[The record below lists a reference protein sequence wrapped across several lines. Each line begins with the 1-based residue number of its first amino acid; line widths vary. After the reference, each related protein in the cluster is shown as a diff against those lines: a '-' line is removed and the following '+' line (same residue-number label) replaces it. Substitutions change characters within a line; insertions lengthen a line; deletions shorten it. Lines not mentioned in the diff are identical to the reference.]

1 MNIVAEAGI
10 TSSGASGWLR
20 VIRGLFGS
28 RDSNREV
35 KKRLIAAKIRLEE
48 TLEKVE
54 EAINRLKSRDA
65 ELFANAVKALTRN
78 DDVKASIYAG
88 EIAEIRRIIKTLTT
102 VKYAIEKVKIR
113 LETIQELEDVGLNL
127 IPLITVVKNI
137 KDWAAQL
144 IPEVSMHLD
153 EALNSMQELVT
164 VSSNLPERTM
174 INIPQSADAVKIL
187 EEAQREADREF
198 YKTYARPPELPSTNV
213 EVRKYVEK
221 IEKEVQEKLMEKPRI
236 TTQAVIFTRKLS
248 MEEIKERVL
257 DYIKSTQGF
266 LDLVDC
272 ARKIGVEPL
281 QVRRALEE
289 LIREGRIRLVK

>member
-1 MNIVAEAGI
+1 MNIVAEASI

-54 EAINRLKSRDA
+54 EAINRLKSRDS

-88 EIAEIRRIIKTLTT
+88 EIAEIRRIVKTLTT

-113 LETIQELEDVGLNL
+113 LETIQELEDVGLSL

-144 IPEVSMHLD
+144 IPEVSMNLD

-187 EEAQREADREF
+187 EEAQKEADREF
-198 YKTYARPPELPSTNV
+198 YKTYARPPELPTANV
-213 EVRKYVEK
+213 EVRKYVER
-221 IEKEVQEKLMEKPRI
+221 IEKEVQAKLMEKPQI
-236 TTQAVIFTRKLS
+236 PAQAVIITRKPS

-257 DYIKSTQGF
+257 DYIRSTQGF

-272 ARKIGVEPL
+272 ARKIGVEPS
-281 QVRRALEE
+281 QVRKALEE
-289 LIREGRIRLVK
+289 LIREGKIRLIK

>member
-1 MNIVAEAGI
+1 MNIVAEVG

-20 VIRGLFGS
+20 VFRGLFGP

-35 KKRLIAAKIRLEE
+35 KRRLIAAKVRLEE
-48 TLEKVE
+48 TLQKVE
-54 EAINRLKSRDA
+54 EAINRLKSRDT

-78 DDVKASIYAG
+78 DEVKASIYAG

-113 LETIQELEDVGLNL
+113 LETIQELEDVGLSL

-137 KDWAAQL
+137 KDWASQL

-187 EEAQREADREF
+187 EEAQREADKEF
-198 YKTYARPPELPSTNV
+198 YKTYARPPEIPSTNI

-221 IEKEVQEKLMEKPRI
+221 IEKEVQEKLREKPRI
-236 TTQAVIFTRKLS
+236 PVQTMVFTRKLS
-248 MEEIKERVL
+248 VEEVKERVL

-266 LDLVDC
+266 LDIVDC
-272 ARKIGVEPL
+272 ARKIGVEPS
-281 QVRRALEE
+281 QVRKALEE
-289 LIREGRIRLVK
+289 LIHEGRIKLVR